1 MMKLKLSK
9 NAIKFL
15 KSLSKKEQQKIKQK
29 LKYLV
34 DTINENN
41 TIPFQELSIKI
52 LTGNWQGYLRL
63 RVGKIRVIFRI
74 DNIEKEI
81 FVYEI
86 DYRGNIY
93 QKNSKLRIF
102 NHFN

>member
-1 MMKLKLSK
+1 MMKMKLSK

-15 KSLSKKEQQKIKQK
+15 GNLSKKEQQKIKQK

-34 DTINENN
+34 DAINENN
-41 TIPFQELSIKI
+41 TIPFQQLNIKT
-52 LTGNWQGYLRL
+52 LTGKWKGYLRL
-63 RVGKIRVIFRI
+63 RVGKIRIIFRV
-74 DNIEKEI
+74 DNIDKEI

-93 QKNSKLRIF
+93 QKN
-102 NHFN
+102 